1 MRVVVR
7 LMADD
12 DRITLIIEGLPE
24 DEGQVRLGAFMSQL
38 QNLNATI
45 SKLDRENNDGKAA
58 TYYRI
63 VELSYNSPVRVV
75 LEPHSL
81 PKHSYIGPAILDSL
95 VRLTTALED
104 GTEDDLSHVDAD
116 LLEDIRG
123 LTRPVGKSVKSSSL
137 VFRDRTFDLSEKI
150 TGKVDVALAVDEECE
165 GSVIGMLEQINLHH
179 DANVFHIYPEIG
191 PRKLRCY
198 FRPSLHDEAVFAV
211 GKRVEVSG
219 TLSYRTGASFPHQ
232 VWVNGIEA
240 FPPESDLPDWE
251 DLRGRAPDVT
261 GDLSSEAYVRE
272 LRSGWR

>member
-1 MRVVVR
+1 
-7 LMADD
+7 MADD

-24 DEGQVRLGAFMSQL
+24 DDGQVRLGAFMNQL

-45 SKLDRENNDGKAA
+45 SKLDRDNNDGKPA

-63 VELSYNSPVRVV
+63 VELSYKSPVRVV

-81 PKHSYIGPAILDSL
+81 PKHTYIGPAIIDSL

-104 GTEDDLSHVDAD
+104 GSEKDLIGVDAD

-123 LTRPVGKSVKSSSL
+123 LTRPIGKTVKSAAL
-137 VFRDRTFDLSEKI
+137 IFRDKTFDLSEKI
-150 TGKVDVALAVDEECE
+150 TSKVDIALAVDEECE

-179 DANVFHIYPEIG
+179 EANVFHIYPEIG

-198 FRPSLHDEAVFAV
+198 FKAALHDEAIFAV

-232 VWVNGIEA
+232 VWVTGIEA
-240 FPPESDLPDWE
+240 FPSETDLPDWE
-251 DLRGRAPDVT
+251 DLRGRAPDIT
-261 GDLSSEAYVRE
+261 GDLSSETFVRE

>member
-1 MRVVVR
+1 VRVVVR

-63 VELSYNSPVRVV
+63 VELSYKSPVRVV

-104 GTEDDLSHVDAD
+104 GTEEGLHHVDAD

-123 LTRPVGKSVKSSSL
+123 LTRPVGKSVKSAAL
-137 VFRDRTFDLSEKI
+137 LFRDKTFELSEKI

-165 GSVIGMLEQINLHH
+165 GSIIGMLEQINLHH

-198 FRPSLHDEAVFAV
+198 FPAKLHDDAIFAV
-211 GKRVEVSG
+211 GKRVEVFG

-232 VWVNGIEA
+232 IWITSIEP

-251 DLRGRAPDVT
+251 DLRGRAPDIT
-261 GDLSSEAYVRE
+261 GDLSSEAFVRE
-272 LRSGWR
+272 LRNGWR